1 MMRRFTFLVLFAIC
15 GQSLAGNPPDSATT
29 VRATVLRDAPA
40 RTSTVV
46 RELAAGVKLDVF
58 DRERLW
64 VKAAPSGAGEAAAGW
79 LRFTEVR
86 YITTAAPVATKS
98 ATATDAGGFAGFS
111 RSVSGFLR
119 GFGSRTANSPQ
130 ATSTIGIRGLTVADL
145 AAAHPDQ
152 NALALVDRYTISPA
166 DAEQF
171 AGVGG
176 LTARAV
182 EHTGGHP

>member
-1 MMRRFTFLVLFAIC
+1 MMRRLTLLLLCAIC
-15 GQSLAGNPPDSATT
+15 AQPVAGSPPDNATT

-40 RTSTVV
+40 RASGVI
-46 RELAAGVKLDVF
+46 RELGADVELDVF
-58 DRERLW
+58 ARERLW
-64 VKAAPSGAGEAAAGW
+64 IKAAPSGAGEAAAGW

-86 YITTAAPVATKS
+86 YRAPAAPVAAKS
-98 ATATDAGGFAGFS
+98 STTTDSGGFAGFS

-119 GFGSRTANSPQ
+119 GFGGRTANSQ
-130 ATSTIGIRGLTVADL
+130 QTTSTIGIRGLTVADL

-152 NALALVDRYTISPA
+152 NALALVDRYSISKA

-176 LTARAV
+176 LSARVVHA
-182 EHTGGHP
+182 GGQP